1 MKSIFRRHWLQAALA
16 GTALVF
22 AGSALAQNYPSK
34 PIRLVVPFTP
44 GGVTDTSGRLIAEQL
59 SKRLGQQVVVDN
71 KPGASGNIGTNQ
83 VATAEPDG
91 YTLLLGFDGTMV
103 INPHVFP
110 KTGFDTLKDFAPIGK
125 IGDAVLILVAHPSS
139 SAKTLK
145 EVIALSKSEKNGLSY
160 GTSGTGGTPH
170 IAGELLRQKT
180 GANLV
185 HVPYKGGGQALTD
198 VLGGNIPLV
207 YTAIAGAIPHVK
219 SGKLLPIA
227 VSSAKRASSLPDV
240 ATFIENGVADFE
252 ANSWVGLLAPA
263 KTPRA
268 IITRLNTE
276 LTAVLNDPEVKERLN
291 GMGITASPG
300 TAENFGAEISLD
312 RAKYGPVV
320 KAAGIRA
327 E

>member
-1 MKSIFRRHWLQAALA
+1 MGAAI
-16 GTALVF
+16 
-22 AGSALAQNYPSK
+22 AQSYPSK

-59 SKRLGQQVVVDN
+59 SKRLGQQVIVDN
-71 KPGASGNIGTNQ
+71 KPGASGNIGTQQ
-83 VATAEPDG
+83 VAAAEGDG
-91 YTLLLGFDGTMV
+91 YTLLLGFDGTLV

-139 SAKTLK
+139 PAKTLK

-207 YTAIAGAIPHVK
+207 YTAIASAMPHVK

-276 LTAVLNDPEVKERLN
+276 LTAVLNDPEVRERLN
-291 GMGITASPG
+291 GMGITAAPG
-300 TAENFGAEISLD
+300 TAENFGAEISRDL
-312 RAKYGPVV
+312 AKYGPVV
-320 KAAGIRA
+320 KAAGIKA